1 MGDNVA
7 LVGVLIFLALAVLTV
22 VLRLRIVRLVLK
34 HLLGKL
40 R

>member
-1 MGDNVA
+1 MGDSVA

-40 R
+40 N